1 MRPSRHLGGLAGRVR
16 SPVARVAAGLA
27 LAVLALWLLV
37 QALVTLAVREVTD
50 DYVGRFMRGTVELL
64 QHELAALPPAARA
77 ERVRVLDE
85 RFAYPVALVPL
96 AGLPAAERARLA
108 QGEIVVTGLNRRV
121 LAALPAGG
129 AQVPAQALVLGP
141 LDPDWNPEHRLNLPR
156 ELWLQ
161 GAAALGLALAVGLLA
176 SALLLPAWRDLVALR
191 RAADALAAG
200 RFDTPLPEPR
210 SRAFAPLVG
219 GLRATLERLAGA
231 LATQRELTG
240 AISHELRTPLA
251 RLRFGVDALVDDA
264 DRDSRARAA
273 AACERDVEELE
284 ALVDAS
290 LTLARLDLGAL
301 RAEPRPGDLDALLR
315 REAAAMAPLLGALAF
330 DTALD
335 LPAGLYFDDRL
346 LPYALRNGLRNA
358 ARHARSRVV
367 LRAAVEGARIVV
379 DVDDDGEGV
388 PEAQRE
394 AVFTPF
400 RRGDGPRER
409 AAGGYGL
416 GLAVVQRVA
425 RAHGGAARIEVSP
438 LGGARLRVEWPGP

>member
-1 MRPSRHLGGLAGRVR
+1 MRRLAGGLR

-37 QALVTLAVREVTD
+37 QALVALAVREVTD

-64 QHELAALPPAARA
+64 QHELVALPPAARA

-176 SALLLPAWRDLVALR
+176 SALLLPAWHDLVALR

-200 RFDTPLPEPR
+200 RFDTALPEPR

-219 GLRATLERLAGA
+219 ALRATLERLAGA

-273 AACERDVEELE
+273 EACERDVEELE

-301 RAEPRPGDLDALLR
+301 RAEPRPGDLAALLR
-315 REAAAMAPLLGALAF
+315 REAAAMAPLLDGLAF

-335 LPAGLYFDDRL
+335 LPAGLHFDARL

-400 RRGDGPRER
+400 HRGDGPRER